1 MKNFSL
7 KILVI
12 LFFTTLTDCYCQQKI
27 NLVEFEIFSEENQPM
42 AGADILVKNSSPIIV
57 TQTDLDGKAKLKLSN
72 LNVEIRL
79 GIMGPSI
86 TFKLFENV
94 DLVKVDIKKKK
105 VEYYSKNKIQKKRKL
120 KIKGY

>member
-1 MKNFSL
+1 
-7 KILVI
+7 
-12 LFFTTLTDCYCQQKI
+12 
-27 NLVEFEIFSEENQPM
+27 M

>member
-12 LFFTTLTDCYCQQKI
+12 LFFTTITECYCQQKL
-27 NLVEFEIFSEENQPM
+27 NLVKFEIFAEENQPM
-42 AGADILVKNSSPIIV
+42 AGADIFVKNSSPIIA
-57 TQTDLDGKAKLKLSN
+57 TQTDLDGKAKLKLSD
-72 LNVEIRL
+72 LNVEIRI
-79 GIMGPSI
+79 GVMGPSI

-94 DLVKVDIKKKK
+94 DLVKVNIKKQK
-105 VEYYSKNKIQKKRKL
+105 VEYYSKNKILKKRKL